1 MSVHFLSMSVDWA
14 TPKAVYDALDAEFHF
29 DYDPCPLTESG
40 MPTLSVDGLTSD
52 WGRSTFVNPPY
63 GRTTG
68 LWTRKAREER
78 ARGKTVVMLL
88 PSRTDTKWFHDDCLQ
103 ADEIRF
109 IRGRLKF
116 GAAIYNAP
124 FPSAVVV
131 FRADAILESLSQED
145 ASE

>member
-1 MSVHFLSMSVDWA
+1 VSVHFMSMSVDWA
-14 TPKAVYDALDAEFHF
+14 TPKAVYDALNAEFHF
-29 DYDPCPLTESG
+29 DYDPCPLGESG

-52 WGRSTFVNPPY
+52 WGRATFVNPPY

-68 LWTRKAREER
+68 LWTRKGREE
-78 ARGKTVVMLL
+78 AAKGKTVVMLL

-116 GAAIYNAP
+116 GTAIYNAP

-131 FRADAILESLSQED
+131 FRSVPVLETKKETP
-145 ASE
+145 